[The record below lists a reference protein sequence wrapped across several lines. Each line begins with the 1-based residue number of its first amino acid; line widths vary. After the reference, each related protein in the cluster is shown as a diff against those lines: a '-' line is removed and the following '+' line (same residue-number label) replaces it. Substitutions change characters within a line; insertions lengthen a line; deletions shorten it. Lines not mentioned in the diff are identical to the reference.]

1 MPKDIKS
8 LVKKVIMSL
17 PYLKGMRKDYCNMLV
32 NRDATVMVRLL
43 MYNLN
48 ACVCYLFVY
57 I

>member
-17 PYLKGMRKDYCNMLV
+17 PYLKGMRNDYCNMLV